1 MKRFFAT
8 VLLLALL
15 AGCSGKKQD
24 DESWRSEQPPA
35 VMDDDSADLMRGVE
49 PRQLAARSDTA
60 EPDAL
65 ADFGLAL
72 FQRCFEGGN
81 TLVSPLSVL
90 EALAM
95 AANGAAGNTL
105 TQMETAFGTDIMTL
119 NAALHA
125 YVQGLPDGEGGS
137 VHIANG
143 IWLNAV
149 AGLTVEP
156 EFLQTNAD
164 YYGAGVYERPFDGAL
179 ADEINSW
186 VAEHT
191 AGRIDS
197 ILDRSPEGAVSCL
210 VNALSFDGVW
220 EDVYRADQVR
230 DGTFTTADGEARNG
244 PFMWSTER
252 AFLRDGDAVG
262 FLKYYQ
268 GRDYAFAALL
278 PAEDVSLGDY
288 VASLTGERLREV
300 LENADENAYVN
311 AAIPKF
317 SGSYGAQLQTI
328 LADMGLS
335 DAFDPGRAD
344 FSRLGKSDSGN
355 LYLGRVLHKTFIN
368 VDEKGTQ
375 AGAATAVEVEAAG
388 LLGPEEQVCLD
399 RPFLYMLIDCQHNA
413 PLFIGAVTDIALG

>member
-1 MKRFFAT
+1 MKRFIAT
-8 VLLLALL
+8 ALLLAML
-15 AGCSGKKQD
+15 AGCGTKKD

-35 VMDDDSADLMRGVE
+35 VMDDGADLMRGI
-49 PRQLAARSDTA
+49 RARSLAVRSETA
-60 EPDAL
+60 EPDQL
-65 ADFGLAL
+65 TDFGLAL
-72 FQRCFEGGN
+72 FRRCFQGGN

-90 EALAM
+90 EALGM

-105 TQMETAFGTDIMTL
+105 AQMEAAFGADLKTL
-119 NAALHA
+119 NESLHA

-143 IWLNAV
+143 IWLNAD
-149 AGLTVEP
+149 GDLSVEQ

-164 YYGAGVYERPFDGAL
+164 YYGAGVYERPFDDAL
-179 ADEINSW
+179 AAEVNGW

-191 AGRIDS
+191 AGRIES
-197 ILDRSPEGAVSCL
+197 IIDQVPEGAVSCL

-230 DGTFTTADGEARNG
+230 DGTFTTADGEVRNG

-262 FLKYYQ
+262 FLKYYD

-278 PAEDVSLGDY
+278 PPEGMSLADY
-288 VASLTGERLREV
+288 AASLTGERLRET
-300 LENADENAYVN
+300 LENMDENAYVN

-317 SGSYGAQLQTI
+317 SGSYGAELQNI
-328 LADMGLS
+328 LAELGMA

-344 FSRLGKSDSGN
+344 FSRLGRSGSGP
-355 LYLGRVLHKTFIN
+355 LYLSRVVHKTFIN

-399 RPFLYMLIDCQHNA
+399 RPFLYMLIDCGHNA
-413 PLFIGAVTDIALG
+413 PLFLGAVTDIAVG